1 MEEESMFVHLKKK
14 HCLNKLLT
22 VKGAKRLTLPAL
34 REQVP
39 RDTNIVIQNA
49 TMKKLIGYKH
59 STNTFD
65 LALAERLQVGGFHFG
80 SKDLSYRIIFT
91 FILTT
96 HHWVKSQLWLGFPCS
111 SLFLIS
117 CFTIIQS

>member
-49 TMKKLIGYKH
+49 TMKKL
-59 STNTFD
+59 NWVQTFD
-65 LALAERLQVGGFHFG
+65 KHFRPSISREALGR
-80 SKDLSYRIIFT
+80 RISFW
-91 FILTT
+91 F
-96 HHWVKSQLWLGFPCS
+96 KGSQL
-111 SLFLIS
+111 
-117 CFTIIQS
+117 